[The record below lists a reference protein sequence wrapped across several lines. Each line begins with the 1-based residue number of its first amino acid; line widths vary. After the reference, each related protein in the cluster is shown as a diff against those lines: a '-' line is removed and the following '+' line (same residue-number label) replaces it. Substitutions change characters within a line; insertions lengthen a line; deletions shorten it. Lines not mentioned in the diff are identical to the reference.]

1 MSGRE
6 EVAPGWFA
14 VVWTLAKR
22 ELRGGVKGFRVFFL
36 CLVLGVSAIAS
47 VGAVRTAFIRG
58 IDSESRD
65 LMGGDISVSL
75 THRAMSEEERGFME
89 ARGQVSYTASMRSMA
104 RKVSENGGTS
114 RLIELKGVDAA
125 YPLFGTVGF
134 RGAGGLKSGSALHQ
148 TLDLRG
154 GVWGVVAEETLLTRL
169 DLAVGDRIRVGLA
182 ELEVRGILTD
192 EPDRVAGGFNYGPR
206 VMISDGGLAETG
218 LVQPGSLITYRTR
231 LALPA
236 ELSSTQA
243 LEAFKTQAL
252 EAFPSG
258 GWNIQD
264 RRRSAPGVRFFMERV
279 AMFLTM
285 IGLAALIVGGV
296 GVSNAV
302 SSYLT
307 SKREII
313 ATLKCLGADGKTIF
327 AVYLTQVLLM
337 AVGAILVG
345 LAIGAV
351 TPFLIG
357 SFLAD
362 KLPIPVEFGL
372 YPLAMVQAASFGI
385 LITLM
390 FSLWPLGEARDMPP
404 ARLFRGW
411 TAGEGGQRKLPRW
424 PVLFAIGSALAL
436 MSALAIFTS
445 G

>member
-1 MSGRE
+1 MTVYQKSVKE
-6 EVAPGWFA
+6 ASAPGWLA
-14 VVWTLAKR
+14 TVWTLARR

-47 VGAVRTAFIRG
+47 VGAVRTAFVRG
-58 IDSESRD
+58 LDAESRD

-75 THRAMSEEERGFME
+75 THRAMDEAEREYME
-89 ARGQVSYTASMRSMA
+89 ARGQVSYTAAMRSMA
-104 RKVSENGGTS
+104 RNADPLKPGVS

-125 YPLFGTVGF
+125 YPLYGTV
-134 RGAGGLKSGSALHQ
+134 GLKSGGAFLGALAFTDGLH
-148 TLDLRG
+148 
-154 GVWGVVAEETLLTRL
+154 GVVAEETLLTRL
-169 DLAVGDRIRVGLA
+169 DLGPGDTIRIGT
-182 ELEVRGILTD
+182 LEVEIRDILVD

-206 VMISDGGLAETG
+206 VMMSQEGLEATG
-218 LVQPGSLITYRTR
+218 LVQTGSLITYRTR
-231 LALPA
+231 LALPTEA
-236 ELSSTQA
+236 SGTSD
-243 LEAFKTQAL
+243 LEAFKTEAL
-252 EAFPSG
+252 EAFPAG

-264 RRRSAPGVRFFMERV
+264 RRRSAPGVRFFMDRV

-302 SSYLT
+302 SSYLA
-307 SKREII
+307 SKREVI

-357 SFLAD
+357 SFLSD
-362 KLPIPVEFGL
+362 VLPIPVEFGL
-372 YPLAMVQAASFGI
+372 YPLAMIEAASFGI

-390 FSLWPLGEARDMPP
+390 FSLWPLE
-404 ARLFRGW
+404 
-411 TAGEGGQRKLPRW
+411 
-424 PVLFAIGSALAL
+424 IGRAHV
-436 MSALAIFTS
+436 
-445 G
+445 